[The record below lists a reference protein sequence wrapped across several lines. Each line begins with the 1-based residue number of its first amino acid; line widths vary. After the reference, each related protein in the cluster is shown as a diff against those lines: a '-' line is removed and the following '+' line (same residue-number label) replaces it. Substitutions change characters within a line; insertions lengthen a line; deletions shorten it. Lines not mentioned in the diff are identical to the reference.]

1 MDTEVPPVNPEHRQ
15 GSREQALA
23 YFEEQLDGIPG
34 EHYIGLLR
42 NIYNFVMTGAR
53 GIAMASIKMKN
64 GKTFYLT
71 GEIR

>member
-1 MDTEVPPVNPEHRQ
+1 MDAQVPPMNPEHRQ

-23 YFEEQLDGIPG
+23 YFEEQLNGTSG

-53 GIAMASIKMKN
+53 GIAMTSIKMKN
-64 GKTFYLT
+64 GKTLYLR